1 MFYFNT
7 VQRIYTRDLIE
18 ICIKKYILKMQQQQ
32 RQYQPSQQQQQ
43 QQQYQAPPVLYGI
56 PMDGIDPETR
66 KLVIQVMRIAT
77 TILCVF
83 FIEWLIDWMTGQIS
97 FFVFAAG
104 FLVASFIPMC
114 GYYGAKDRNV
124 TLLNFF
130 TASNACCACW
140 QIFTVFSMFMTIG
153 WQEERCRD
161 CVAQKT
167 AGKYN
172 QTEAMEQGCEH
183 EEREADCNL
192 TGYYIWAVV
201 SFFIMFALYSY
212 AVKLSSR
219 LASRPVFVQHV
230 HRPTNYVNTVT
241 MHQQPGTIVQ
251 ARVVNVEGNGY
262 PQAQQQQPVYQQQQS
277 QPQMVM
283 SGPSAIQQQ
292 HQQYQQNNQQQK
304 Y

>member
-1 MFYFNT
+1 MG
-7 VQRIYTRDLIE
+7 
-18 ICIKKYILKMQQQQ
+18 CIKKFFLKMQQQQ

-43 QQQYQAPPVLYGI
+43 QYQAPPVVLYGI
-56 PMDGIDPETR
+56 PMDGIDAETR

-97 FFVFAAG
+97 FFMFAAG

-140 QIFTVFSMFMTIG
+140 QIFTVFTMFMNLG
-153 WQEERCRD
+153 WQEELCRD

-172 QTEAMEQGCEH
+172 ETEAMEQGCGH
-183 EEREADCNL
+183 AEREADCNL
-192 TGYYIWAVV
+192 TGYYIWAVL
-201 SFFIMFALYSY
+201 SFIIMFALYSY

-219 LASRPVFVQHV
+219 LAARPVFVQHV

-251 ARVVNVEGNGY
+251 ARVVSVEGDGY

>member
-1 MFYFNT
+1 
-7 VQRIYTRDLIE
+7 
-18 ICIKKYILKMQQQQ
+18 MQQQQ

-43 QQQYQAPPVLYGI
+43 QYQAPPVVLYGI
-56 PMDGIDPETR
+56 PMDGIDAETR

-77 TILCVF
+77 TIFCVF
-83 FIEWLIDWMTGQIS
+83 FIQMLIYWMTGQIG
-97 FFVFAAG
+97 FFEFAAG

-140 QIFTVFSMFMTIG
+140 QIYTAFAMFMTLG
-153 WQEERCRD
+153 WHEELCRD

-172 QTEAMEQGCEH
+172 ETEAVEQGCGH
-183 EEREADCNL
+183 AEREADCNL
-192 TGYYIWAVV
+192 TGYYIWAVL
-201 SFFIMFALYSY
+201 SFIIMFALYSY

>member
-1 MFYFNT
+1 M
-7 VQRIYTRDLIE
+7 
-18 ICIKKYILKMQQQQ
+18 
-32 RQYQPSQQQQQ
+32 
-43 QQQYQAPPVLYGI
+43 G
-56 PMDGIDPETR
+56 
-66 KLVIQVMRIAT
+66 
-77 TILCVF
+77 
-83 FIEWLIDWMTGQIS
+83 
-97 FFVFAAG
+97 
-104 FLVASFIPMC
+104 
-114 GYYGAKDRNV
+114 DRNV

-130 TASNACCACW
+130 TAGNACCACW
-140 QIFTVFSMFMTIG
+140 QIFTVFSMFMRIG

-230 HRPTNYVNTVT
+230 PRPTNYVNTVT
-241 MHQQPGTIVQ
+241 MH
-251 ARVVNVEGNGY
+251 
-262 PQAQQQQPVYQQQQS
+262 QQPVYQQQQS

-292 HQQYQQNNQQQK
+292 HQQYQQN
-304 Y
+304 

>member
-1 MFYFNT
+1 
-7 VQRIYTRDLIE
+7 
-18 ICIKKYILKMQQQQ
+18 MQQQQ

-43 QQQYQAPPVLYGI
+43 QYQAPPVVLYGI
-56 PMDGIDPETR
+56 PMDGIDAETR

-77 TILCVF
+77 TIFCVF
-83 FIEWLIDWMTGQIS
+83 FIQMLIDWMTGQIG

-140 QIFTVFSMFMTIG
+140 QIYTAFAMFVTLG
-153 WQEERCRD
+153 WHEELCRD

-172 QTEAMEQGCEH
+172 ETEAVEQGCGH
-183 EEREADCNL
+183 AEREADCNL
-192 TGYYIWAVV
+192 TGYYIWAVL
-201 SFFIMFALYSY
+201 SFIIMFALYSY

-251 ARVVNVEGNGY
+251 ARVVSVEGNGY

>member
-1 MFYFNT
+1 
-7 VQRIYTRDLIE
+7 LIE

-43 QQQYQAPPVLYGI
+43 QYQAPPVVLYGI
-56 PMDGIDPETR
+56 PMDGIDAETR
-66 KLVIQVMRIAT
+66 KLVVQVMRIAT
-77 TILCVF
+77 TIFCVF
-83 FIEWLIDWMTGQIS
+83 FIQMLIDWMTGQIS

-124 TLLNFF
+124 TFLNFF
-130 TASNACCACW
+130 TAGNACCACW
-140 QIFTVFSMFMTIG
+140 QIYTAFAMFVTLG
-153 WQEERCRD
+153 WHEELCRD

-172 QTEAMEQGCEH
+172 ETEAVEQGCGH
-183 EEREADCNL
+183 AEREADCNL
-192 TGYYIWAVV
+192 TGYYIWAVL
-201 SFFIMFALYSY
+201 SFIIMFALYSY

-230 HRPTNYVNTVT
+230 HRPSNYVNTVT

-251 ARVVNVEGNGY
+251 ARVVSVEGNGY